1 MTAAALLLAWLAWNG
16 SQPAQPNDLTNQ
28 SLQQLDRGQ
37 ATRAAIGLAGRA
49 SGASGQGLP
58 LNRLERNGEGWTAVY
73 GRSESQPGGKATQ
86 LCVNLDMK
94 GKSVSHSVSYLCR

>member
-16 SQPAQPNDLTNQ
+16 SQPAQPSDLTNQ

-37 ATRAAIGLAGRA
+37 ATRAAIGLAGRG

-73 GRSESQPGGKATQ
+73 GRSESQLGKVTQ
-86 LCVNLDMK
+86 LCVDLDMK
-94 GKSVSHSVSYLCR
+94 GKSVSHSASYLCR